1 MRKMKRFLS
10 AAMAVILLGSSFPGS
25 VSVLGAENSGLG
37 ETTAVVEEIA
47 DEGSTLDTET
57 ASVEEPD
64 EHEDASDIQKENE
77 TDDVQDINNSG
88 SDDQDN
94 VYEEET
100 KEISESEAEFPA
112 AVEQEEAADAK
123 EEPAAETEAPAEEML
138 VEEPDAEEK
147 KTEEMPVSTGRAYF
161 VIEGNGGTVNFYDAE
176 NNVFL
181 SAETKEGSLS
191 VEDAY
196 GDSARISQDGADVI
210 DKNEQTVFSG
220 NGLML
225 DGAGSFVVENDG
237 ILYEVV
243 NGSLQEIETEDGV
256 YPDVSEIAYYDDA
269 AQIGLVG
276 EEPSQ
281 IRYSAQPSEGFLK
294 DGYEIPSGADFT
306 ETENGYMG
314 TADLYGK
321 EKSAGNTYRFSFV
334 EDSDK
339 EEEITV
345 QTEEEVVSKEALN
358 ATHRDEGNITVTFDA
373 NGHTFDDGT
382 TQNTMT
388 YAVPEHYVSSTPNIS
403 STGKQIEN
411 NYPSGARSTD
421 TVTID
426 GADKLYVTVTYGT
439 ENSRYDWVCVYDGTV
454 TPSAS
459 NYDSSVSKKLGSMPI
474 RTNRYEITGDTAK
487 FYFRSDS
494 SGSAYYGYFATVSAE
509 KYVEPELTSGEYKK
523 PAESDMVKFIQWNTK
538 ADGTGDVVDVSDFKP
553 TEDATLYAQYRTY
566 PPSSE
571 YNVKYDANGG
581 KFENGETEK
590 TVKYTVKRSKSSN
603 VDNEGRK
610 TGPYL
615 NNSAE
620 NHIVTIDGADKLAV
634 KIRYATESAYSDW
647 VCVYDGSVTPSASNY
662 SSSVSKRLGGT
673 TETVNEYTINGDT
686 AQFYF
691 KTNNSGN
698 DYYGYFA
705 EIAGAS
711 EGSYEVPQ
719 KDASRLTGWNTK
731 ADGTG
736 ETIQDPEK
744 HIWTEDTVLY
754 AQYEAR
760 KDGVLFEDNTFIVMD
775 AGTDI
780 EVYIAEHGQVVETY
794 TDLEHNFDPFGGQT
808 YRTSIEKVIF
818 DTDISPDGSNGA
830 PLYWF
835 NSMRNLKEIENIDRV
850 DTSNIKNLTAAF
862 YGCSSLK
869 KLDLNSWDVSHVT
882 TLSSTFNECSGLEAL
897 NISAWDTSAVTSLDA
912 AFRECRSLKSLN
924 VRNWNTGAVTSMSD
938 TFNRC
943 SGLKSLDL
951 NSWDVS
957 HVRTLSTM
965 FNSCTGLTSLNLS
978 KWNTSSVTSFSY
990 PFNGCS
996 GLKMLNISG
1005 WDMSK
1010 SEGMD
1015 SGFFASINANGHMI
1029 IARNII
1035 LPSSQK
1041 ALNIG
1046 GSRAK
1051 KMDFSGW
1058 HTENLTSFSIFGS
1071 NLETLNISRWDTGN
1085 VTKLGFSGNSS
1096 LTEITGIE
1104 TLDTSSLIDARGAFG
1119 SCSKLKNLDLSGWNT
1134 KNLEDAKSMF
1144 GGCSGLE
1151 SLNVS
1156 TWDTKK
1162 LKDASSMFGSCK
1174 KLRTIDLS
1182 GWNTNAVTTM
1192 SNIMDG
1198 CESLDTLV
1206 LGENFQFVQGQSGLP
1221 YPDWVHVK
1229 TDTKVADLWSNYDN
1243 ENLPGTYKR
1252 IEMLTELTTENM
1264 DDITYDNASGEI
1276 TVYVDSD
1283 PYMTPVNIDVLS
1295 LYNGIRLDPGLAAK
1309 NPELKA
1315 LLEKAVA
1322 DGTYEDL
1329 DLKLT
1334 YRVRTYADITSCS
1347 KSENVI
1353 WTFNVPKENDK
1364 VIRTDIYK
1372 CDGTDRTYVGYIM
1385 NSEDAPGIF
1394 VLYDASGNAKQTIT
1408 ANTRHTYNDIGFG
1421 RPETEQGRSWFVNG
1435 KMMTDTSA
1443 AEPVYPEYE
1452 KYITY
1457 NKYMDNYEVV
1467 MAPGKYVFETTD
1479 PKAIGMQL
1487 TPISPTTDEEGQ
1499 EIYSSYTFDTPEAT
1513 DYASVTM
1520 FNKIKYSAQAECTEE
1535 WDKYGVFIKKDA
1547 ATGNTVAGAVYKLTS
1562 AKTGTVYYQITDRDG
1577 KIGSDTGIPTLYT
1590 EYLGNKQMGGTIYR
1604 PALYE
1609 EFIVEEIEAPAGY
1622 YINPEKVE
1630 VCFWQDHT
1638 TVHYIDYARMIYQD
1652 GISDTKENT
1661 ERKSYCTTCMS
1672 DHDRCVCG
1680 DYGNCSCSN
1689 CGTQTYNHTTESE
1702 NYEHKDRKRPSLNI
1716 TKKDAKGNV
1725 LPGAVMQLIEKA
1737 TGEVLDEWTSADQ
1750 AHTFTFAESGSG
1762 KIAYGETGKTFI
1774 IREKTP
1780 PANYLKAEDIEV
1792 TLSYLSGTVNKTM
1805 IDVYAPHEVIISKTD
1820 INGHE
1825 IDGAQLKVTG
1835 RETGA
1840 SADIAP
1846 IQWVS
1851 EEGKDKTINLKPGT
1865 YTLHEEAVPEGGVY
1879 VLASD
1884 ITFTVDINGNV
1895 KVADQD
1901 VDKVTMIDVYAPHEV
1916 IISKTDINGHEIDGA
1931 QLKVTGRETGASADI
1946 TPIQWVSEEG
1956 KDKTIN
1962 LKPGTYTLH
1971 EEAVPEGGV
1980 YVLASDITFTVD
1992 KDGKVKVADK
2002 DVEKV
2007 TMIDDYNI
2015 APFKVEKTVSGNMGD
2030 RSREFD
2036 FTVTLKDN
2044 KNAAYAR
2051 PVSYKKGNETG
2062 TFMPNP
2068 SGEVVFKLAHGE
2080 TIEFTDLIIGTKY
2093 EVSEADYSSDGYTT
2107 NSRNASGTIVKT
2119 TASARFV
2126 NSRGSTIPTGADY
2139 AFPWILG
2146 LITAAGTTSFAV
2158 IKRRKKRGL
2167 TQSVR

>member
-1 MRKMKRFLS
+1 
-10 AAMAVILLGSSFPGS
+10 MAVMLLGSSFPGS
-25 VSVLGAENSGLG
+25 INVMGAENAGFG
-37 ETTAVVEEIA
+37 GTTAAIDETA
-47 DEGSTLDTET
+47 DEGSTLNAET
-57 ASVEEPD
+57 APVEEPD
-64 EHEDASDIQKENE
+64 EHEEQADAPDVQKENE
-77 TDDVQDINNSG
+77 TDNMQDINDSE
-88 SDDQDN
+88 SDNQDN

-100 KEISESEAEFPA
+100 KEASENEAEPPTA
-112 AVEQEEAADAK
+112 AEQEEAADAK
-123 EEPAAETEAPAEEML
+123 EEPAAETEAPAGEML

-147 KTEEMPVSTGRAYF
+147 KTEETPVSTGHAYF
-161 VIEGNGGTVNFYDAE
+161 VIEGNGGTMNFYDAE
-176 NNVFL
+176 NNIFL

-191 VEDAY
+191 VEDGSGAL
-196 GDSARISQDGADVI
+196 ARVSQDGADVM
-210 DKNEQTVFSG
+210 DKSGQTVFSG

-225 DGAGSFVVENDG
+225 DEDGSFVVENDG
-237 ILYEVV
+237 VLYEVV
-243 NGSLQEIETEDGV
+243 SGSLQEIETEDGI

-269 AQIGLVG
+269 AQIGLIG
-276 EEPSQ
+276 EESSQ
-281 IRYSAQPSEGFLK
+281 IRYSAQPAEGFLK

-306 ETENGYMG
+306 ETENGYTG

-345 QTEEEVVSKEALN
+345 QTEEEVISKEAVYS
-358 ATHRDEGNITVTFDA
+358 TVVPAKDYTYIYNA
-373 NGHTFDDGT
+373 NGGQFSDKSNQKTVVFHEPGTYVSKTSNIDDDGT
-382 TQNTMT
+382 RK
-388 YAVPEHYVSSTPNIS
+388 STS
-403 STGKQIEN
+403 
-411 NYPSGARSTD
+411 YPANLSVTD
-421 TVTID
+421 KVTIE
-426 GADKLYVTVTYGT
+426 GAEKLYVEITYET
-439 ENSRYDWVCVYDGTV
+439 QYISYDWVCVYAGGEI
-454 TPSAS
+454 TPNAS
-459 NYDSSVSKKLGSMPI
+459 NYNDSISGKLGGNI
-474 RTNRYEITGDTAK
+474 KTTKKYEIEGDTVQ
-487 FYFRSDS
+487 FYFKSNAS
-494 SGSAYYGYFATVSAE
+494 SNSYYGYYATVTAQKLSE
-509 KYVEPELTSGEYKK
+509 DGMYEEPTSEGNTF
-523 PAESDMVKFIQWNTK
+523 AGWNTQ
-538 ADGTGDVVDVSDFKP
+538 ADGSGNKVTVNEKGIALDAKDGHKLK
-553 TEDATLYAQYRTY
+553 EDTTLYAQYRIL
-566 PPSSE
+566 P
-571 YNVKYDANGG
+571 
-581 KFENGETEK
+581 ETK
-590 TVKYTVKRSKSSN
+590 NYTVKFDGNGGTFESDEAQNN
-603 VDNEGRK
+603 VTYAVKGSCSPNINRDREK
-610 TGPYL
+610 TGPYP
-615 NNSAE
+615 NSCDQTDVITFENAE
-620 NHIVTIDGADKLAV
+620 NLFVRVRYQLPDWNDTLNIYKGDATGSSATNIASIYRKDSTQDFSISGNTISFRFTSNANDNDAYGYYAD
-634 KIRYATESAYSDW
+634 
-647 VCVYDGSVTPSASNY
+647 VCGI
-662 SSSVSKRLGGT
+662 
-673 TETVNEYTINGDT
+673 ENGDIKKPE
-686 AQFYF
+686 
-691 KTNNSGN
+691 KTNHS
-698 DYYGYFA
+698 FV
-705 EIAGAS
+705 E
-711 EGSYEVPQ
+711 
-719 KDASRLTGWNTK
+719 WNTK
-731 ADGTG
+731 PDGSG
-736 ETIQDPEK
+736 ETVDPEK
-744 HIWTEDTVLY
+744 YLFSSDVTLY
-754 AQYEAR
+754 AQYNMR
-760 KDGVLFEDNTFIVMD
+760 KDGILFEDNTFIVMD

-780 EVYIAEHGQVVETY
+780 EAYIAEHGQVVETY
-794 TDLEHNFDPFGGQT
+794 TDLEHSLDPFGGQT
-808 YRTSIEKVIF
+808 YRASIEKVIF
-818 DTDISPDGSNGA
+818 DTDISPDGSSGR
-830 PLYWF
+830 PFLWF
-835 NSMRNLKEIENIDRV
+835 NSLRSLKEIENIDRV
-850 DTSNIKNLTAAF
+850 DVSNVTNLTATF

-882 TLSSTFNECSGLEAL
+882 TLSSTFNECRSLETL
-897 NISAWDTSAVTSLDA
+897 NVSAWDTSAVTSLDA
-912 AFRECRSLKSLN
+912 TFRECRSLKSLN

-943 SGLKSLDL
+943 SGLKSLDI

-965 FNSCTGLTSLNLS
+965 FGSCTGLTSLNLS
-978 KWNTSSVTSFSY
+978 KWDTSSVTRFSY
-990 PFNGCS
+990 PFNDCS

-1015 SGFFASINANGHMI
+1015 SGFFASINANEHTI

-1041 ALNIG
+1041 TLSIG

-1058 HTENLTSFSIFGS
+1058 HTENLTSFSIYGS

-1085 VTKLGFSGNSS
+1085 VTKLSFGGNGS

-1104 TLDTSSLIDARGAFG
+1104 MLDTSSLINARGAFG
-1119 SCSKLKNLDLSGWNT
+1119 ACSKLKNLDLSEWDT
-1134 KNLEDAKSMF
+1134 KNLEDASSMF

-1162 LKDASSMFGSCK
+1162 LKDASSMFGGCK

-1206 LGENFQFVQGQSGLP
+1206 LGENFQFIQGQSGLP

-1295 LYNGIRLDPGLAAK
+1295 LYNRIRLDPGLAAK

-1452 KYITY
+1452 RYITY

-1487 TPISPTTDEEGQ
+1487 TPISPTTDEEEQ
-1499 EIYSSYTFDTPEAT
+1499 EIYSSYTFGMPEAT
-1513 DYASVTM
+1513 DYASMTM
-1520 FNKIKYSAQAECTEE
+1520 FNKIKYSAQVECTEE
-1535 WDKYGVFIKKDA
+1535 WDKYGIFIKKDA
-1547 ATGNTVAGAVYKLTS
+1547 AAGNAVAGTVYKFTS
-1562 AKTGTVYYQITDRDG
+1562 TKTGTVYYQITNNSG
-1577 KIGSDTGIPTLYT
+1577 EIGSHTGIPALYT
-1590 EYLGNKQMGGTIYR
+1590 EYLGNKQVGGTIYR

-1652 GISDTKENT
+1652 GISDTKENA

-1680 DYGNCSCSN
+1680 DYGNCSCNN

-1702 NYEHKDRKRPSLNI
+1702 DYEHRDRKRPSLNI
-1716 TKKDAKGNV
+1716 TKKDAKGNI

-1737 TGEVLDEWTSADQ
+1737 TGEVLDEWTSTDQ
-1750 AHTFTFAESGSG
+1750 AHMFTFAESGSG
-1762 KIAYGETGKTFI
+1762 KIAYGETGKVFI

-1780 PANYLKAEDIEV
+1780 PANYSKAEDIEV
-1792 TLSYLSGTVNKTM
+1792 TMSYLSGAVNKTM
-1805 IDVYAPHEVIISKTD
+1805 VDVYAPHDVVISKTD

-1825 IDGAQLKVTG
+1825 IAGAQLKVTG
-1835 RETGA
+1835 REEGA
-1840 SADIAP
+1840 TTDITP
-1846 IQWVS
+1846 IEWVS
-1851 EEGKDKTINLKPGT
+1851 EEGKDKT
-1865 YTLHEEAVPEGGVY
+1865 
-1879 VLASD
+1879 
-1884 ITFTVDINGNV
+1884 
-1895 KVADQD
+1895 
-1901 VDKVTMIDVYAPHEV
+1901 
-1916 IISKTDINGHEIDGA
+1916 
-1931 QLKVTGRETGASADI
+1931 
-1946 TPIQWVSEEG
+1946 VS
-1956 KDKTIN
+1956 

-1992 KDGKVKVADK
+1992 KDGGVKVADE

-2007 TMIDDYNI
+2007 TMIDDYNT
-2015 APFKVEKTVSGNMGD
+2015 ASLKVKKTVTGNMGD
-2030 RSREFD
+2030 RSKEFD
-2036 FTVTLKDN
+2036 FTVTLKDG
-2044 KNAAYAR
+2044 KDAAYAR

-2062 TFMPNP
+2062 TLTPNA
-2068 SGEVVFKLAHGE
+2068 SGEIAFKLAHGE

-2107 NSRNASGTIVKT
+2107 TSQDASGTIAKT
-2119 TASARFV
+2119 TADAKFV

-2139 AFPWILG
+2139 AFPWMLG
-2146 LITAAGTTSFAV
+2146 LITAAGITSFAV
-2158 IKRRKKRGL
+2158 IKRRKKRD
-2167 TQSVR
+2167 